1 MRAAGGNDRCR
12 GLRWGVVALALAAS
26 ACHGCRGDHPYVPYS
41 IGSAAPSPPL
51 SIQESLSAG
60 PAPSIDAAAAAE
72 EPPVLAPPGLSRWQV
87 QGVVL
92 DATQGTVFA
101 SALVRDFDG
110 DGASDAFAIV
120 RPPGGNDPGQLVYYR
135 GQPGVVALAPAAA
148 FAPAGGLAR
157 DASCAPVD
165 RLVFAGER
173 SVLVELGAV
182 CPSATTRA
190 PDRYVAVVRVAHDP
204 SLSLAATVFDPPGS
218 PALSV
223 DADVSDRD
231 GDGRPDV
238 ALRVSLEGGGAPFE
252 PGPRVSATLAWLDRP
267 AGLGHDAAATESSFR
282 SLAALASAHAVRIRD
297 ASSVPLLVAQTRA
310 LWRAVCADGAMP
322 RLVGVQGTGAIACGV
337 GRDLE
342 ELGLAE
348 VRAYVTLGDPL
359 RAALALDRA
368 QSPPASHT
376 ASHASDAQGW
386 IAQLAPVAM
395 ARPVREVA
403 AVPIVA
409 RGHEIAWGALA
420 FEPSGQLLVRTRAGL
435 VRVDPDAGDETAA
448 DAGADWKGGVTSPD
462 AAMRWIEVYD
472 ACDGVAL
479 RATFASGDDL
489 RDVSLP
495 VSPPL
500 GNRCVGSHGAPGH
513 ALPIAWGPQ
522 GLEALVEG
530 EPVLVSTD
538 LAHASVLAT
547 LLEQPARGGPR
558 SPDGKTIV
566 VATGVG
572 LFVRSAGHARLYRA
586 PGFEGTYGQQR
597 DCAVSNDAAHV
608 ACVHSG
614 RAWVGSWD
622 F

>member
-1 MRAAGGNDRCR
+1 MRAAAGHERCV
-12 GLRWGVVALALAAS
+12 GLRWAAAALALSAS
-26 ACHGCRGDHPYVPYS
+26 GCHGCRGDHPYVPYS
-41 IGSAAPSPPL
+41 IGSATPPLRTVAPEPPAAATAPSL
-51 SIQESLSAG
+51 
-60 PAPSIDAAAAAE
+60 DASAAAE
-72 EPPVLAPPGLSRWQV
+72 EPSIPAPPGLSRWQV

-92 DATQGTVFA
+92 DAPEGSVFA
-101 SALVRDFDG
+101 SAVVRDFDG

-120 RPPGGNDPGQLVYYR
+120 RPPEGSDPGRLVYYR
-135 GQPGVVALAPAAA
+135 GQPAAVALAPSAA
-148 FAPAGGLAR
+148 FAPPDGLAR
-157 DASCAPVD
+157 DASCAAVD

-173 SVLVELGAV
+173 SVLVELGAQ
-182 CPSATTRA
+182 CPSAATRA
-190 PDRYVAVVRVAHDP
+190 PDRYIAVVRAAHDVA
-204 SLSLAATVFDPPGS
+204 LALAATVFDPPGS
-218 PALSV
+218 PLLSV

-267 AGLGHDAAATESSFR
+267 AGLSHDAGATESSFR
-282 SLAALASAHAVRIRD
+282 SLAALASARAVRVRE
-297 ASSVPLLVAQTRA
+297 ASSVPNLVAQTRA

-337 GRDLE
+337 ARDLE

-359 RAALALDRA
+359 RAALSLDRA
-368 QSPPASHT
+368 QSQPAAHT
-376 ASHASDAQGW
+376 ASHTTDAQGW
-386 IAQLAPVAM
+386 IAQLAPIAI
-395 ARPVREVA
+395 ARPVRAVA
-403 AVPIVA
+403 AVPIA
-409 RGHEIAWGALA
+409 SHGHEIAWGALA
-420 FEPSGQLLVRTRAGL
+420 FEPSGKLLVRTGAGV

-448 DAGADWKGGVTSPD
+448 PAGADWKGGVASPD
-462 AAMRWIEVYD
+462 GAMRWIEVYD

-489 RDVSLP
+489 RDVALP

-513 ALPIAWGPQ
+513 ALPVAWGPQ
-522 GLEALVEG
+522 GLEAIVEG

-538 LAHASVLAT
+538 LARASALAM
-547 LLEQPARGGPR
+547 LLDQPARGGPR

-566 VATGVG
+566 VATGAG
-572 LFVRSAGHARLYRA
+572 LLVRGAGRARLYRA
-586 PGFEGTYGQQR
+586 PGFDGIYGQQR
-597 DCAVSNDAAHV
+597 DCTVSSDAAHV
-608 ACVHSG
+608 ACIHSG
-614 RAWVGSWD
+614 RAWVGAWD